1 MALLPV
7 AKTIQLDLIFLLHGQ
22 RVENVWH
29 VTNNSGVDAQVL
41 QDTAVAAMNWCTTSL
56 MPLLANDIQFLG
68 VEALNLDIP
77 NGSKIAVQP
86 PAPVA
91 GGNTTPAFP
100 GNVSFCVSLRTGFS
114 GRSFRGRKYIPGIPL
129 NVVNGDSV
137 TSAFASDLIAAFNDL
152 TQVMFAI
159 GNFVVVVSRFAN
171 LVERLV
177 PIATVVESYTT
188 TDFFVDSQRRRLT
201 GRGT

>member
-56 MPLLANDIQFLG
+56 MPLLANDLQFLG
-68 VEALNLDIP
+68 VQALNLDIP

-100 GNVSFCVSLRTGFS
+100 GDGAFCVLVPSGFS
-114 GRSFRGRKYIPGIPL
+114 GGAGR
-129 NVVNGDSV
+129 
-137 TSAFASDLIAAFNDL
+137 
-152 TQVMFAI
+152 
-159 GNFVVVVSRFAN
+159 R
-171 LVERLV
+171 
-177 PIATVVESYTT
+177 
-188 TDFFVDSQRRRLT
+188 
-201 GRGT
+201 